1 MSQITAT
8 TFQFLQDLSQNN
20 TREWFAE
27 HKNRYETSH
36 QEMIA
41 FAEELYDLMIDEDN
55 LVPMSGKKILF
66 RIYRDVRFA
75 KNKAP
80 YKNHWSGRFKRA
92 TPFLR
97 GGYYFH
103 IMPGNSYASGGFF
116 GPNPE
121 DMKRIREDISADDK
135 PYRRIFARS
144 QFQDMFGRMS
154 GDKVKTAPK
163 GYSKDHPAIDL
174 LRHKQ
179 FILRREFS
187 DEEVLAPDFAEKLRD
202 TFLAMHPF
210 FDHMSEVLTTDGN
223 GNRIF

>member
-8 TFQFLQDLSQNN
+8 TFQFLQDLAKNN
-20 TREWFAE
+20 NREWFAE
-27 HKNRYETSH
+27 HKNRYENSH
-36 QEMIA
+36 LEMIA
-41 FAEELYDLMIDEDN
+41 FAEELYDQMIEEDN
-55 LVPMSGKKILF
+55 LVPMTGKKVLY

-75 KNKAP
+75 KDKAP

-92 TPFLR
+92 TALLR

-103 IMPGNSYASGGFF
+103 IMPGNTYAAGGFF
-116 GPNPE
+116 NPNPE
-121 DMKRIREDISADDK
+121 DMRRIREDIAADDK

-144 QFQDMFGRMS
+144 TFQDMFGRLS
-154 GDKVKTAPK
+154 GNKVKTAPK
-163 GYSKDHPAIDL
+163 GFSKEHPAIDL

-179 FILRREFS
+179 FILRRDFS
-187 DEEVLAPDFAEKLRD
+187 DEEVLSADFASLLRD

-223 GNRIF
+223 GNRIV